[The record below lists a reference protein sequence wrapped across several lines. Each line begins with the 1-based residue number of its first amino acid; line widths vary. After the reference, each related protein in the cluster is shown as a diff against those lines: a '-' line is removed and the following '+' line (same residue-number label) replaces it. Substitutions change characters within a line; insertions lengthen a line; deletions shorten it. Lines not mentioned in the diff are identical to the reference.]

1 METVRGLKDLRD
13 LAVQFAD
20 DLVDGLLPGR
30 VHVFAGHDG
39 IEELSQCDLCHL
51 QETIR
56 DLQEHRKE
64 GMGNYVD
71 RCDEQTGGVI
81 SAFALFCT

>member
-1 METVRGLKDLRD
+1 MQKLLETVWGLKDLWD
-13 LAVQFAD
+13 LTVQFAD

-39 IEELSQCDLCHL
+39 IEELSQCDFCHL

-56 DLQEHRKE
+56 DLREHRKE
-64 GMGNYVD
+64 GMSNCVN
-71 RCDEQTGGVI
+71 RCEEYTEEI
-81 SAFALFCT
+81 LF